1 MPPEPQ
7 DQVETPAPEDLR
19 SQISAAFEAHE
30 APDDGEA
37 TVREGRPREPDGRF
51 AKVEREAPTE
61 PVAEEATSTEAAP
74 VAPVEDKPAAP
85 APIEPPD
92 RWSQADR
99 EAFKKIPVE
108 AQDFVMRRYRDIEA
122 DYTRKTQEIAAFR
135 RDYEPVQ
142 QMMAPF
148 EQQIRNAGFTPATL
162 IQAWAKVE
170 QDLTQGRGVAVVK
183 DLVQNYRLDR
193 AQLARELGLTAP
205 AAGVEQPP
213 APDGVAPA
221 QLPPEVTQTLQQL
234 QARQTQFDQYLTTQ
248 QQTRQREETNRVMST
263 ITAFRDAKDPSGNL
277 LHPHY
282 DDLETDM
289 IAYLQAARNM
299 GQEPG
304 LDELYEKAVYA
315 NPSTREKVL
324 LSQRAAEEAQRTA
337 AAEKLRVEARAKAE
351 KARRAGSSV
360 TGAPGASQAA
370 IAAAKAG
377 SGSLRDQIRASM
389 EALDS

>member
-1 MPPEPQ
+1 MPPEIQ
-7 DQVETPAPEDLR
+7 EQVDTPEPEDLR

-30 APDDGEA
+30 SPVDGE
-37 TVREGRPREPDGRF
+37 TPVRDGRPREPDGRF
-51 AKVEREAPTE
+51 AKVERETPE
-61 PVAEEATSTEAAP
+61 PVAEEA
-74 VAPVEDKPAAP
+74 APVEEAP
-85 APIEPPD
+85 AELVETKPVVPAIEPPD
-92 RWSQADR
+92 RWSVADR
-99 EAFKKIPVE
+99 EAFKKIPAD
-108 AQDFVMRRYRDIEA
+108 AQEFVMRRYREIEG

-162 IQAWAKVE
+162 IQAWANIE
-170 QDLTQGRGVAVVK
+170 QALTQGRGVAVVK

-248 QQTRQREETNRVMST
+248 QQARQREETNRVMGA

-337 AAEKLRVEARAKAE
+337 TAEKQRLEARAKAE

-389 EALDS
+389 DALDA